1 MGVAIHSHAALSERL
16 IGSATGTTRIMKDWL
31 TTATEYSIL
40 MIDAI
45 ALIVIVA
52 GTLQAFVAAIRVQFS
67 DSTGH
72 QRRTIWLHY
81 GRWLVAGLSFQL
93 AADIIES
100 SITTD
105 WMSVG
110 RLAAIAII
118 RTFLNYFLERDL
130 DELREREKPSEHS
143 APA

>member
-1 MGVAIHSHAALSERL
+1 
-16 IGSATGTTRIMKDWL
+16 MKEWL
-31 TTATEYSIL
+31 VTATEYSIL
-40 MIDAI
+40 LIDAI
-45 ALIVIVA
+45 ALIVIVT
-52 GTLQAFVAAIRVQFS
+52 GTLQAFFGAIKLQFGNFA
-67 DSTGH
+67 GH
-72 QRRTIWLHY
+72 ARRMIWLHY

-110 RLAAIAII
+110 RLAAIAVI

-130 DELREREKPSEHS
+130 NELREREKPEERTT
-143 APA
+143 AA